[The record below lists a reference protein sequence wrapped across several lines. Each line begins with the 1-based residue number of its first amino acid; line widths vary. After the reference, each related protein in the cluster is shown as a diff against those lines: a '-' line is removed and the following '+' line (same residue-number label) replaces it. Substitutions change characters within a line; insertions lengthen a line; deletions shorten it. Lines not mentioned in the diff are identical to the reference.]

1 MVDHDSWWGDDFDVR
16 FYLISKLQ
24 KINNKKIL
32 DVGGGIGVI
41 NSELDN
47 SNFRINV
54 DLLLKDLKTCHEK
67 VDKEIQNVCASM
79 TYLPFKKNSFDVIIC
94 SNVLEE
100 AKKND
105 LKKQKFSEDENIRVF
120 PTVEETL
127 SEMSRIILQNGK
139 VFITTPNNAYYK
151 TIKLSFQELKS
162 SVQKHFSNSRIFFFN
177 IHHKIGKNRILNMA
191 NFIPRISS
199 KFTNPD
205 KIIKDLV
212 KESSVN
218 NYSVSF
224 FVELKKSF

>member
-1 MVDHDSWWGDDFDVR
+1 MVDSDSWWGDDFDVR

-24 KINNKKIL
+24 TIKNKKIL
-32 DVGGGIGVI
+32 DVGSGIGVI

-54 DLLLKDLKTCHEK
+54 DLLIKDLKTCHEK
-67 VDKEIQNVCASM
+67 IDKEIQNICASM
-79 TYLPFKKNSFDVIIC
+79 THLPFKENSIDVIIC

-105 LKKQKFSEDENIRVF
+105 LKNQKFIEDKNIRVY
-120 PTVEETL
+120 PSMDKTL
-127 SEMSRIILQNGK
+127 SEMSRIILQNGIT
-139 VFITTPNNAYYK
+139 FITTPNNAYYK
-151 TIKLSFQELKS
+151 TIKLSFKELKS
-162 SVQKHFSNSRIFFFN
+162 SVQKHFSNSHFFFYN
-177 IHHKIGKNRILNMA
+177 IHHKIGKNRKLNMA
-191 NFIPRISS
+191 NVIPRISS

-224 FVELKKSF
+224 FVQSKKSF